1 MFYLIFYLI
10 FVWGATLFKTLKPYK
25 MITDFVTGK
34 QVPNVG
40 AEGNRQAVERF
51 LVKEKGFHQEDI
63 EVDADIEISIDGES
77 YRSQIDLIV
86 SVEAKRFMAIK
97 CAAGSLGSRERE
109 ILSAAR
115 ILDPHP
121 LPRAVVSDGKNAIV
135 MDVLSGKKIGEGM
148 EAICSKAAA
157 KIILHETHI
166 EPLTE
171 KHSKQQKLIFRTYH
185 RLNVNVRRKLG
196 L

>member
-1 MFYLIFYLI
+1 M
-10 FVWGATLFKTLKPYK
+10 FKTLKPYK
-25 MITDFVTGK
+25 MITDFVTGE

-40 AEGNRQAVERF
+40 AEENRQAVERF

-63 EVDADIEISIDGES
+63 EVDADIEISIDGET

-115 ILDPHP
+115 ILNPDP

-135 MDVLSGKKIGEGM
+135 VDVLSGKKIGEGM
-148 EAICSKAAA
+148 EAICSKATA
-157 KIILHETHI
+157 KIILHETDFK
-166 EPLTE
+166 PLTE
-171 KHSKQQKLIFRTYH
+171 KRSEQQKLIFRAYD
-185 RLNVNVRRKLG
+185 RLNVNVRRKFG